1 MKFFG
6 IKKGVG
12 RRDLYV
18 CFLPLASACKEVVG
32 IYGGGAE
39 VYSRILYF
47 RS

>member
-6 IKKGVG
+6 IKKGVE

-18 CFLPLASACKEVVG
+18 CFLPLASACKEVVA
-32 IYGGGAE
+32 IYWGGGD
-39 VYSRILYF
+39 VYSKILYF